1 MGNAPVAPLGP
12 NQVDIVSE
20 QICCEDPAWWT
31 FKQAASHPVPH
42 LLAPYMSQAEYSGAL
57 AGVNQAIDESNKCC
71 GVTWTPGVFWL
82 FNAVTMCYCLIPC
95 CCYWLGFRK
104 PETIRR
110 IDDALAP
117 FREKGLQAHYVLG
130 DGGGEHHAAYPSRIR
145 VTVPATLAP
154 QQMMGAPAL
163 SNPNEVSL
171 MINDPGCCGAHYSVQ
186 SRVPDPRLLAFV
198 TADEYAK
205 KLEALDEMFVAQT
218 SRVRLLEKLKR
229 HRCVVALVFLTLLT
243 SFVTGIVTSVMF
255 AQEQNDWKCAEKKG
269 VCEHAADAYE
279 NSCCNFWCCSSQ
291 YRDNITDAAELLGAD
306 AYEHSSWKPYAYVGF
321 QNVSQGGL
329 STRLDGMCYDRT
341 HMLRSERAKEGKKK
355 LDPGCNS
362 EPFVNCGLEEQGDD
376 EAWVSTYEGEHSCVL
391 YVEGKIV
398 RQEEV
403 GWPYVFLHIP
413 VVILLFLSLG
423 YMVDSCRYR
432 SRVIKGAPA
441 IFADWRVY
449 ARFDPGDGYGRPCRL
464 VFTLPQMQAPVMV
477 TVQVQI
483 PAGALPGSTFS
494 VVAPG
499 GGAPVQVQVPP
510 GAVPGSTIFAQVPQA
525 PGIVVVQPVPGGV
538 ELCAK
543 Q

>member
-1 MGNAPVAPLGP
+1 
-12 NQVDIVSE
+12 
-20 QICCEDPAWWT
+20 
-31 FKQAASHPVPH
+31 
-42 LLAPYMSQAEYSGAL
+42 
-57 AGVNQAIDESNKCC
+57 
-71 GVTWTPGVFWL
+71 
-82 FNAVTMCYCLIPC
+82 
-95 CCYWLGFRK
+95 
-104 PETIRR
+104 
-110 IDDALAP
+110 
-117 FREKGLQAHYVLG
+117 
-130 DGGGEHHAAYPSRIR
+130 
-145 VTVPATLAP
+145 
-154 QQMMGAPAL
+154 
-163 SNPNEVSL
+163 
-171 MINDPGCCGAHYSVQ
+171 MIHDPGCCGAHYALR
-186 SRVPDPRLLAFV
+186 SRAPDPRLLAFV

-243 SFVTGIVTSVMF
+243 CIVTGAVTSVMF
-255 AQEQNDWKCAEKKG
+255 AQDQNDWKCAEKEG
-269 VCEHAADAYE
+269 ACPHAADAYE

-306 AYEHSSWKPYAYVGF
+306 AYEHSSWKPYAYIGL
-321 QNVSQGGL
+321 QSVSKGGL
-329 STRLDGMCYDRT
+329 STQLDSMCYDRT
-341 HMLRSERAKEGKKK
+341 PVLRSKRARQGDKK

-362 EPFVNCGLEEQGDD
+362 EPFVNCGLEERGDD

-403 GWPYVFLHIP
+403 RWPSVFFYILAF
-413 VVILLFLSLG
+413 ILLFISLG
-423 YMVDSCRYR
+423 YMVDSCGYK
-432 SRVIKGAPA
+432 SRVIKGVTA
-441 IFADWRVY
+441 IFADWQSRVY
-449 ARFDPGDGYGRPCRL
+449 ARFDPGVASDGYGSPGRPCCL

-494 VVAPG
+494 VAAPG

-525 PGIVVVQPVPGGV
+525 PGPVQGAVVQAVQAVPGGV

>member
-1 MGNAPVAPLGP
+1 
-12 NQVDIVSE
+12 
-20 QICCEDPAWWT
+20 
-31 FKQAASHPVPH
+31 
-42 LLAPYMSQAEYSGAL
+42 
-57 AGVNQAIDESNKCC
+57 
-71 GVTWTPGVFWL
+71 
-82 FNAVTMCYCLIPC
+82 
-95 CCYWLGFRK
+95 
-104 PETIRR
+104 
-110 IDDALAP
+110 
-117 FREKGLQAHYVLG
+117 
-130 DGGGEHHAAYPSRIR
+130 
-145 VTVPATLAP
+145 
-154 QQMMGAPAL
+154 
-163 SNPNEVSL
+163 

-243 SFVTGIVTSVMF
+243 SLVTGIVTSVMF

-321 QNVSQGGL
+321 QNVSKGGL
-329 STRLDGMCYDRT
+329 STQLDSMCYDRT
-341 HMLRSERAKEGKKK
+341 HMLRSERAREGKKK

-413 VVILLFLSLG
+413 VVILFILSLG

-494 VVAPG
+494 VAAPG

-525 PGIVVVQPVPGGV
+525 PGIVVVQPVSGGV